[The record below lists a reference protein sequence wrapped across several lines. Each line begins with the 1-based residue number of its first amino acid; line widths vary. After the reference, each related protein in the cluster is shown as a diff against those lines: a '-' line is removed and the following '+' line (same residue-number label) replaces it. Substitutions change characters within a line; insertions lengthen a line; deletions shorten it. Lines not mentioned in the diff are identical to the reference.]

1 MATSS
6 KAKPYLKL
14 SVAEK
19 LALIDEIWKSIETK
33 NPPAWHRGIVET
45 IRASHLRNPEQVED
59 LDKVVTEL
67 DAGQ

>member
-19 LALIDEIWKSIETK
+19 LALIDELWKSIESK
-33 NPPAWHRGIVET
+33 DPPAWHREIVES
-45 IRASHLRNPEQVED
+45 IRANHARNPGQVEE
-59 LDKVVTEL
+59 LDKVLSEL
-67 DAGQ
+67 DAG